1 MTTAAVLSEAT
12 DARLI
17 ILQFTTAAPLP
28 PAPLIRAASAAVVC
42 NYYNRLSQRLR
53 RKTRSVPDLQL
64 TSVNRPSLQC
74 ACAITRDVITY
85 CRDVIALCDY
95 VIDLAVTAARRCFAR
110 QRPSTIGHTASLV
123 GNGAR
128 RVLAACT
135 ECIHSCDSD
144 VISFL
149 VYAGWF
155 LPPSCR

>member
-17 ILQFTTAAPLP
+17 ILQFTTAPPPPLPP
-28 PAPLIRAASAAVVC
+28 PAPLIHAASAPVVC

-53 RKTRSVPDLQL
+53 RKTRNVPDLQL
-64 TSVNRPSLQC
+64 TSVNRPSLHC

-95 VIDLAVTAARRCFAR
+95 VIDLAATAARRCFAR

-128 RVLAACT
+128 PVLAACT
-135 ECIHSCDSD
+135 ECIHR
-144 VISFL
+144 VTMT
-149 VYAGWF
+149 
-155 LPPSCR
+155 